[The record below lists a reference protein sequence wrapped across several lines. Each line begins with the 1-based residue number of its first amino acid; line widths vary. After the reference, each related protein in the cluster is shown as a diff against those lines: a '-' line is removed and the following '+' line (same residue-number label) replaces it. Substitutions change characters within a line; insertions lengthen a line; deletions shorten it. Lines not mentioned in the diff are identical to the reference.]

1 MPINNSLDALSTL
14 CTGISHDLGVFDYKT
29 YFRRSSLLS
38 ARFVP
43 QEIHACGAGKLK
55 DS

>member
-1 MPINNSLDALSTL
+1 MLADNVDTLIINYRH
-14 CTGISHDLGVFDYKT
+14 ISHNRYMINKT

-43 QEIHACGAGKLK
+43 QEIHACGAAIHCKNK
-55 DS
+55 